1 MSKMKTPQT
10 KPAFYAAYSINSR
23 LPVPTREQFHQSYA
37 GCITK
42 YDFYTSD
49 CIPGL
54 HVNKIASALK
64 LDEQLKR
71 NAILRQA
78 EN

>member
-1 MSKMKTPQT
+1 MSNLKTAKTNPG
-10 KPAFYAAYSINSR
+10 FYSAKGK
-23 LPVPTREQFHQSYA
+23 LPVPSQKQFHQSYG

-64 LDEQLKR
+64 LDAQIKQ
-71 NAILRQA
+71 NAKLRQT
-78 EN
+78 ETD